1 MRQVTKTSHQAAIT
15 IQKVI
20 QPNARSK
27 SRGRKRMNL
36 NFIHPADQLV
46 MMMNR
51 IYSYGMTTTSGG
63 NLSILDENGDVWIT
77 PGSIDKGSLTRKD
90 MVCIKKDGTMEGI
103 HKPSSE
109 YPFHLKIYETRSDI
123 KAVLHAHPPAL
134 VAFSIV
140 RQIPNTKLIPNAFVG
155 CGKIA
160 MAEYGLPGSKDLGDK
175 IAREFEKGCDI
186 AVLENHGV
194 VVGSTGLFEAF
205 KAFENLDFCAR
216 LQIDASI
223 IGTPRSLKEEEIR
236 LKYTKDHFNLE
247 EFTPEV
253 ITSQE
258 KEARTELCKLV
269 HRAYD
274 QKLVNATQGSFSRRM
289 EGNDFLIT
297 PYNVDRKYLEVEE
310 PVSIRDGRREAGKV
324 PSRSIRLHQ
333 EIYRKHP
340 EINAVIIAHPPNI
353 MAYAVTDEELDSKS
367 IPESYIL
374 MRDIPKLEFASFYQK
389 PEETARAF
397 NESTPIVIVNNDC
410 VAVTGNSL
418 LNAFDRLEVA
428 EYSAKA
434 LVFAKNLG
442 QMVAINEDQI
452 AEIKDAFHLK

>member
-1 MRQVTKTSHQAAIT
+1 
-15 IQKVI
+15 
-20 QPNARSK
+20 
-27 SRGRKRMNL
+27 MNM

-46 MMMNR
+46 MMMDR

-63 NLSILDENGDVWIT
+63 NLSIKDENGDVWIT
-77 PGSIDKGSLTRKD
+77 PGSIDKGNLTRKD
-90 MVCIKKDGTMEGI
+90 MVCIHPDGSMEGI

-109 YPFHLKIYETRSDI
+109 YPFHLKLYEVRSDV
-123 KAVLHAHPPAL
+123 KAVLHAHSPAL

-140 RQIPNTKLIPNAFVG
+140 RQIPNTRLIPNAYVG
-155 CGKIA
+155 CGRIA
-160 MAEYGLPGSKDLGDK
+160 MAEYGLPGSTDLGEK
-175 IAREFEKGCDI
+175 IAKEFAAGCDI

-194 VVGSTGLFEAF
+194 VVGSDSLFNAF
-205 KAFENLDFCAR
+205 KAFETLDFCAR

-223 IGTPRSLKEEEIR
+223 IGTPRSLAESQIK
-236 LKYTKDHFNLE
+236 LKYTSDHFE
-247 EFTPEV
+247 MPEFLPQV

-258 KEARTELCKLV
+258 KEARKEMCNFV

-274 QKLVNATQGSFSRRM
+274 QKLINATQGSFSRRM
-289 EGNDFLIT
+289 EGNNFIIS
-297 PYNVDRKYLEVEE
+297 PYNVDRKYLEVDEI
-310 PVSIRDGRREAGKV
+310 VSIREGRREAGKV

-333 EIYRKHP
+333 EIYRQHP
-340 EINAVIIAHPPNI
+340 KINSIIIAHPPNI
-353 MAYAVTDEELDSKS
+353 MAYAVTEETLDSKS

-374 MRDIPKLEFASFYQK
+374 MREIPKLDFAQFYEK

-410 VAVTGNSL
+410 VAVTGSSM

-434 LVFAKNLG
+434 LVFAHNLG
-442 QMVAINEDQI
+442 EMVAINDSQI
-452 AEIKDAFHLK
+452 EEIKGAFHLK

>member
-1 MRQVTKTSHQAAIT
+1 
-15 IQKVI
+15 
-20 QPNARSK
+20 
-27 SRGRKRMNL
+27 MNM
-36 NFIHPADQLV
+36 NFMHPADQLV

-77 PGSIDKGSLTRKD
+77 PGSIDKGNLTRKD
-90 MVCIKKDGTMEGI
+90 MVCIKKDGTIEGI

-109 YPFHLKIYETRSDI
+109 YPFHLKVYETRSDI

-140 RQIPNTKLIPNAFVG
+140 RQIPNTKLIPNAYVG

-175 IAREFEKGCDI
+175 IAKEFEKGCDI

-194 VVGSTGLFEAF
+194 VVGSDSLFNAF
-205 KAFENLDFCAR
+205 KAFETLDFCAR

-223 IGTPRSLKEEEIR
+223 IGTPKSLSEDEMQ
-236 LKYTKDHFNLE
+236 LKYTKDHFNMP

-258 KEARTELCKLV
+258 KEARNEMCNLV

-274 QKLVNATQGSFSRRM
+274 QKLINATQGSFSQRLD
-289 EGNDFLIT
+289 GDKFVIT
-297 PYNVDRKYLEVEE
+297 PYNVDRKYLSVEDIVTIE
-310 PVSIRDGRREAGKV
+310 GDKKEAGKV

-333 EIYRKHP
+333 EIYKQHP
-340 EINAVIIAHPPNI
+340 EINAIIIAHPPNI
-353 MAYAVTDEELDSKS
+353 MAYAVTDEVLDSKS

-374 MRDIPKLEFASFYQK
+374 MRDIPKLEFSQFYLK
-389 PEETARAF
+389 PEETAQAF
-397 NESTPIVIVNNDC
+397 NESTPIVIVDNDC

-442 QMVAINEDQI
+442 QMVAINEEQI
-452 AEIKDAFHLK
+452 DEIKVAFNLK

>member
-1 MRQVTKTSHQAAIT
+1 
-15 IQKVI
+15 
-20 QPNARSK
+20 
-27 SRGRKRMNL
+27 MNL
-36 NFIHPADQLV
+36 KFLHPADQLV

-77 PGSIDKGSLTRKD
+77 PGSVDKGSLTRKD
-90 MVCIKKDGTMEGI
+90 MVCIKKDGSIEGI

-109 YPFHLKIYETRSDI
+109 YPFHLKVYETRSDI

-140 RQIPNTKLIPNAFVG
+140 RQIPNTRLIPNAFVG

-175 IAREFEKGCDI
+175 IALEFEKGCNI

-194 VVGSTGLFEAF
+194 VVGSDSLFNAF
-205 KAFENLDFCAR
+205 KAFETLDFCAR
-216 LQIDASI
+216 LQVDASI
-223 IGTPRSLKEEEIR
+223 IGTPRSLAEEEIK
-236 LKYTKDHFNLE
+236 LKYTKDHFHME
-247 EFTPEV
+247 EYTPEV
-253 ITSQE
+253 ITSRE
-258 KEARTELCKLV
+258 KEVRSEMCSLV
-269 HRAYD
+269 HRAYN
-274 QKLVNATQGSFSRRM
+274 QKLINATQGSFSKRM
-289 EGNDFLIT
+289 DHDHFIIT
-297 PYNVDRKYLEVEE
+297 PYNVDRKYLKEE
-310 PVSIRDGRREAGKV
+310 ELVGVCGGKREAGKV

-333 EIYRKHP
+333 EIYRQHP
-340 EINAVIIAHPPNI
+340 QINAIIIAHPPNI
-353 MAYAVTDEELDSKS
+353 MAYAVTEEELDSKS

-374 MRDIPKLEFASFYQK
+374 MRDIPKLDFSDFYQK
-389 PEETARAF
+389 PQETAQAF

-410 VAVTGNSL
+410 VAVTGDSL

-442 QMVAINEDQI
+442 QMVAMNQEQI
-452 AEIKDAFHLK
+452 DEIKEAFHLQ